1 MSPKSKKFL
10 KWTLGILVG
19 GLILIQLIPTW
30 LLQKNPEVLAEPNW
44 DSPQTRELA
53 QRACFDCHSNETVWP
68 WYSRVAPVSWLI
80 TFDTLRGRQHLNF
93 SEWGVASAGGGE
105 EGEEGEGFEG
115 FEGREGG
122 EGAEESGELIQSGEM
137 PPAIYLVM
145 HPNAS
150 LTDAEKA
157 LLIQGLEASLK

>member
-1 MSPKSKKFL
+1 MSSKGKKIL
-10 KWTLGILVG
+10 KWSLGTLVG

-30 LLQKNPEVLAEPNW
+30 LLQKNPAVIAEPTW

-68 WYSRVAPVSWLI
+68 WYSRIAPVSWLV
-80 TFDTLRGRQHLNF
+80 TFDTIRGRRHLNF
-93 SEWGVASAGGGE
+93 SEWGVAGSG

-115 FEGREGG
+115 GEGG
-122 EGAEESGELIQSGEM
+122 EGGEETGELIRSGEM
-137 PPAIYLVM
+137 PPGMYIMM
-145 HPNAS
+145 HPNAK
-150 LTDAEKA
+150 LTEEEKQ